1 MWAYPADKIYF
12 QSCSGGL
19 NFFLWRELTQH
30 ENTFQYLFV
39 LKEKQD
45 VKSFQFMCGF
55 SKYQKSPILSL
66 WAFDEYITA
75 LNHSVN
81 SCSSVGLRLVYTLA
95 WPADPGQG
103 FTVCETTVLHQGW
116 WPFYPLELHK
126 QVRDWNAFLWRRERR
141 EKKCLS
147 FIIQMKWSPAD
158 GGRRAAGLRQRT
170 SRSLPLIWVSP
181 QPNKKKKK
189 FKGISNHDGSH

>member
-141 EKKCLS
+141 EKKMP
-147 FIIQMKWSPAD
+147 IIYYSNEMKS
-158 GGRRAAGLRQRT
+158 
-170 SRSLPLIWVSP
+170 SRWWKKGCRLTAENLPLSTSDLS
-181 QPNKKKKK
+181 QPTTK
-189 FKGISNHDGSH
+189 